1 MCTNS
6 LVLTAAHCLV
16 APRETASTTAFSGL
30 LNGSLANHDELTRQ
44 VRRVKEWHR
53 PGKK

>member
-16 APRETASTTAFSGL
+16 APRETASTTAFSGQ

-53 PGKK
+53 PG